1 MLEVKIEALTI
12 AIDRLTA
19 QLQAQQPTAQ
29 QPAPVEPKAKQ
40 KKPHLRMEKSLSIE
54 PTPQQPPTK
63 ETLRD
68 LFIEKTRNDTEN
80 KAKIK
85 ELLKLYGAAKIND
98 LKDGDLAEIYQEAQ
112 AL

>member
-29 QPAPVEPKAKQ
+29 QPAQVEPKA
-40 KKPHLRMEKSLSIE
+40 EE

-63 ETLRD
+63 EALRD
-68 LFIEKTRNDTEN
+68 LFIAKTRDNTEN

-98 LKDGDLAEIYQEAQ
+98 LKDGDLAEIFEEAQ